1 MKKAHSYV
9 LSRDQGMFAAASISV
24 GVGMVLWA
32 GIARTVAARSIR
44 QRASSLQTTAAVNPQ
59 IGRYRLLVK
68 CADPCDAVPLVRAAC
83 APARVAH
90 ARPPKIN
97 LAEHRIR
104 RKQVLGGLT
113 HEYQIAA

>member
-1 MKKAHSYV
+1 
-9 LSRDQGMFAAASISV
+9 MFAAASISV
-24 GVGMVLWA
+24 GVGMVLWRGHCSHGGCQIDPSA
-32 GIARTVAARSIR
+32 RIVIADHRGREPPDWQI
-44 QRASSLQTTAAVNPQ
+44 QTP
-59 IGRYRLLVK
+59 GE
-68 CADPCDAVPLVRAAC
+68 CADPSDAVPLVRAAC

-90 ARPPKIN
+90 ARPPQIN